1 MNRKSGK
8 NARRLAWMNRELPAK
23 LRHGKE
29 ANRKWKQ
36 EQVTWEEYRDTER
49 AEMQLGKPKHWK

>member
-1 MNRKSGK
+1 
-8 NARRLAWMNRELPAK
+8 MNRELPAK